1 MVTRYVFMYVY
12 MYTYTYV
19 SLIDEA
25 YVCEDGST
33 LLTDN
38 GLIVACPSLDNVLSR
53 TSLVSGEQPT
63 LSSAVT
69 IELHNSIYEGN
80 YTNGEMYNYERC
92 THNSTISYYVWDAH
106 IITNT

>member
-1 MVTRYVFMYVY
+1 MCI
-12 MYTYTYV
+12 YV

-53 TSLVSGEQPT
+53 TSPVSGEQPA
-63 LSSAVT
+63 LSSAVI
-69 IELHNSIYEGN
+69 IELHNSIYEGD
-80 YTNGEMYNYERC
+80 YTNGEMHNYV
-92 THNSTISYYVWDAH
+92 HAH
-106 IITNT
+106 IIANSFALQSLYTVLLRLSFM